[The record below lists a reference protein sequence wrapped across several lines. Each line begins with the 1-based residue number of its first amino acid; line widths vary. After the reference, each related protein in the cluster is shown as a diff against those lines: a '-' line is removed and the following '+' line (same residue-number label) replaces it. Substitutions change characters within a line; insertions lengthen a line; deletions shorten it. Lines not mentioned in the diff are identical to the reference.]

1 MLENIMPD
9 LIEEFRGNDE
19 KILVLLKYRYKRLP
33 DFVNSYVII
42 I

>member
-1 MLENIMPD
+1 MPN
-9 LIEEFRGNDE
+9 LIEGFRGNDE
-19 KILVLLKYRYKRLP
+19 KILVILKYRCEQLS